1 MGSRRRFTKEFKESV
16 VQQLD
21 SRSAAEICRENN
33 IQQNLLHRWK
43 KEYESNPHEAFNGNG
58 KLWREDAKIAQY
70 ERLIG
75 QLYVEIDLLKK
86 RTEHLRQLRAEEL
99 KVKRFTK

>member
-1 MGSRRRFTKEFKESV
+1 MGSRRKFTSEFKQSV

-21 SRSAAEICRENN
+21 THSAAVICRENN
-33 IQQNLLHRWK
+33 IQPNLLHRWK

-58 KLWREDAKIAQY
+58 KLWKQEAKIAQY

-75 QLYVEIDLLKK
+75 QQCLEIDLLKK
-86 RTEHLRQLRAEEL
+86 RTEHLRRLRAEEL
-99 KVKRFTK
+99 VMKRYTK

>member
-1 MGSRRRFTKEFKESV
+1 MGSRRSFTSEFKQSV

-21 SRSAAEICRENN
+21 SHSAAEICREND
-33 IQQNLLHRWK
+33 IQPNLLHRWK

-58 KLWREDAKIAQY
+58 KLWKHGAKIAQY

-86 RTEHLRQLRAEEL
+86 RTGHLRQLRAEEL
-99 KVKRFTK
+99 SMRKYTK

>member
-1 MGSRRRFTKEFKESV
+1 MGSRRRFTKEFKQSV

-21 SRSAAEICRENN
+21 SCSAAQICRENN

-58 KLWREDAKIAQY
+58 KLWKEDAKIAQY

-86 RTEHLRQLRAEEL
+86 RTEHLRQLRAEEIQA
-99 KVKRFTK
+99 KRFTK

>member
-1 MGSRRRFTKEFKESV
+1 MGSRRSFTKEFKQSV

-21 SRSAAEICRENN
+21 SRSAAQVCREND

-43 KEYESNPHEAFNGNG
+43 KEYELNPHEAFNGNG
-58 KLWREDAKIAQY
+58 KLWKEDAKIAQY

-75 QLYVEIDLLKK
+75 QLYIEIDLLKK

>member
-1 MGSRRRFTKEFKESV
+1 MGSRRRFTKEFKEYV

-21 SRSAAEICRENN
+21 SSSAAEICRENN
-33 IQQNLLHRWK
+33 IHLNLLHRWK

-58 KLWREDAKIAQY
+58 KLWKEEAKIAQY

-75 QLYVEIDLLKK
+75 QLYIEIDLLKK

-99 KVKRFTK
+99 RVKRFTK

>member
-1 MGSRRRFTKEFKESV
+1 MGSRRRFTKEFKQSV

-21 SRSAAEICRENN
+21 SCSAPQICRENN

-58 KLWREDAKIAQY
+58 KLWKEDAKIAQY

-99 KVKRFTK
+99 KIKRFTK

>member
-1 MGSRRRFTKEFKESV
+1 MGSRRRFTKEFKQSV

-21 SRSAAEICRENN
+21 SSSAAEICREYDIHENM
-33 IQQNLLHRWK
+33 LHRWK
-43 KEYESNPHEAFNGNG
+43 KEYESNPNEAFNGNG
-58 KLWREDAKIAQY
+58 KLWKQEAKIAQY

-86 RTEHLRQLRAEEL
+86 RTDHLKQLRAEGL
-99 KVKRFTK
+99 RRRNYTK

>member
-1 MGSRRRFTKEFKESV
+1 MGSRRRFTKEFKQSI

-21 SRSAAEICRENN
+21 SSSAAEICREHDIHENM
-33 IQQNLLHRWK
+33 LHRWK
-43 KEYESNPHEAFNGNG
+43 KEYESNPYEAFEGNG
-58 KLWREDAKIAQY
+58 KLWKQEAKIAQY

-86 RTEHLRQLRAEEL
+86 RTEYLRQLRAEEL
-99 KVKRFTK
+99 KRRQYIR